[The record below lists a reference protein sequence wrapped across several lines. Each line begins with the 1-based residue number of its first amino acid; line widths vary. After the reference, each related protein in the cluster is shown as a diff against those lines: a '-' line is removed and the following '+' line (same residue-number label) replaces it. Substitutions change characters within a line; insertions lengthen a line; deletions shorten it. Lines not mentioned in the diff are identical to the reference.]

1 MGHSPDRAARRDD
14 HSLAISPEFIYRFIH
29 SPKGRKEKL
38 HNYLAQAKSRRGRR
52 ARLGQSK
59 PMIPNRVSIHERPA
73 EVKRALPFGYWE
85 GDLMIFSRSG
95 GNALVLTEQKSRFI
109 LAAKQTGKKSLPTA
123 AAIKRLFK
131 SMPKQAL
138 ASITFD
144 NGGEFAATN
153 CCGSTPIFAILTA
166 RGRRA
171 RLKTIDGYVVIFLA
185 KPSRRRFRSWLR
197 QIIATLQ
204 GNASA
209 SKHQARPS
217 VTKSNLAVALDI

>member
-1 MGHSPDRAARRDD
+1 MALRWDTRRTGRLDATTIVLR
-14 HSLAISPEFIYRFIH
+14 SAPSSIYRFIH

-153 CCGSTPIFAILTA
+153 CCGSTPIFATSQPVA
-166 RGRRA
+166 EGRG
-171 RLKTIDGYVVIFLA
+171 
-185 KPSRRRFRSWLR
+185 
-197 QIIATLQ
+197 
-204 GNASA
+204 
-209 SKHQARPS
+209 
-217 VTKSNLAVALDI
+217 

>member
-14 HSLAISPEFIYRFIH
+14 HSLAISPESIYRFIH

-38 HNYLAQAKSRRGRR
+38 NNYLAQAKSRRGRR

-123 AAIKRLFK
+123 AAIRRLFK

-144 NGGEFAATN
+144 NGGEFAAHESLRLDAYFCDPHSPWQKGAVEN
-153 CCGSTPIFAILTA
+153 HRTA
-166 RGRRA
+166 TSSSSSQNQAG
-171 RLKTIDGYVVIFLA
+171 
-185 KPSRRRFRSWLR
+185 RRFRSRLR
-197 QIIATLQ
+197 QDHCYTPRKCLGIQTPGEAFRHKI
-204 GNASA
+204 
-209 SKHQARPS
+209 
-217 VTKSNLAVALDI
+217 KSRRCA